1 MRGWTVDVE
10 AERRR
15 IDEFPNHLDE
25 VAALMSPRGAHVA
38 LRSRD
43 DYVLK
48 ATPVADGQPR
58 MWLLGSSMY
67 SAHLAAAKGLPYVFA
82 HHFSGHGTAE
92 ALAVYRDEFVP
103 SETTPE
109 PVTFLTVNASVA
121 PTREEA
127 ERLLLPNLIMMSWL
141 RTGKPIRPIYLV
153 EDAEALA
160 LSAAERATVEAPR
173 AAAIVGAPGEAADAV
188 RKLADRFGVDEVM
201 INPVGSALRG
211 TEPAT
216 APARAQTLELLAK
229 ELL

>member
-92 ALAVYRDEFVP
+92 ALAVYRDELVP
-103 SETTPE
+103 LQVSD
-109 PVTFLTVNASVA
+109 L
-121 PTREEA
+121 
-127 ERLLLPNLIMMSWL
+127 
-141 RTGKPIRPIYLV
+141 
-153 EDAEALA
+153 
-160 LSAAERATVEAPR
+160 
-173 AAAIVGAPGEAADAV
+173 
-188 RKLADRFGVDEVM
+188 
-201 INPVGSALRG
+201 
-211 TEPAT
+211 
-216 APARAQTLELLAK
+216 
-229 ELL
+229 